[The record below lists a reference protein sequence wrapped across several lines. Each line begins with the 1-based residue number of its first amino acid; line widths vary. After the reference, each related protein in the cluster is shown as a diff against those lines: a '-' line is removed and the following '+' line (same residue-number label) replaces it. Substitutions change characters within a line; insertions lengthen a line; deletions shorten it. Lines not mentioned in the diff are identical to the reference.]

1 MIQPHFKR
9 ICCECM
15 IGPWVMQHDRG
26 VDTSIEE
33 YQNRSLV
40 TGITAT
46 EKASTVVQMFLMMG

>member
-1 MIQPHFKR
+1 
-9 ICCECM
+9 
-15 IGPWVMQHDRG
+15 VMQHDRG